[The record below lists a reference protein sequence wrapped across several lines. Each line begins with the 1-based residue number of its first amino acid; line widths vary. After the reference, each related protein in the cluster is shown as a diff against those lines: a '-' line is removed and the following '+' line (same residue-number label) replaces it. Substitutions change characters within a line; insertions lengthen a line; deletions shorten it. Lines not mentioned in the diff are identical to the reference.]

1 MSSESN
7 KKTIVILFVA
17 LIILVIGFIV
27 SGILALTQNRTMS
40 EAKLANIVETKVL
53 DDGISIE
60 GVDVSGMDE
69 EQIRTTLS
77 STINS
82 WYTDKDIMFTLDKNP
97 FLFNIK
103 KLGIEPEVDATIQAA
118 FLYSENSTLPEHI
131 NYETTVD
138 GINFDFKTNATLEK
152 VIAFFQ
158 SEEIAEVVN
167 ITPDD
172 AGVIF
177 RPSVLDESQR
187 FSYEL
192 PLPGLELDVDLFAPM
207 VLESIKNNDYSV
219 LNAPYKEVNSF
230 TSIDDMKY
238 KTQLIGTYTSEI
250 IRKLQIKE
258 RTANIVQMCTVINQN
273 GSILQPG
280 ETLSL
285 NATSGLRT
293 VDNGFFEAP
302 ALESGLHVTEVG
314 GGVCQV
320 ASTVYIAALA
330 AELDITE
337 HTFHSLPS
345 DYIPAGLDATISINP
360 DLKIVNNKTSPVYI
374 SIVTDEAANTVTC
387 NIYGEPAKHGYT
399 TELVSKVVKTTLPP
413 PPSYHY
419 AEVSPGGYEIPPGT
433 IYEYS
438 EPVNGMRAKVYR
450 LYKDADGN
458 VIKSEYLYYAIYQAF
473 AGDYYVN
480 SNAPE

>member
-7 KKTIVILFVA
+7 KKAIVVLFVA

-27 SGILALTQNRTMS
+27 SGVLALTHNRALS
-40 EAKLANIVETKVL
+40 EDQLANIIETNVL
-53 DDGISIE
+53 ADGISIE
-60 GVDVSGMDE
+60 DVDVSGMDE
-69 EQIRTTLS
+69 EQIRAALS
-77 STINS
+77 SVIDS
-82 WYTDKDIMFTLDKNP
+82 WYIDKDIMFTIDKNP
-97 FLFNIK
+97 FLYNIK
-103 KLGIEPEVDATIQAA
+103 EIGIEPDVDATIQAA
-118 FLYSENSTLPEHI
+118 FLYSENGTLPEHI

-138 GINFDFKTNATLEK
+138 GINFEFKTNATLEK
-152 VIAFFQ
+152 VMAFFQ
-158 SEEIAEVVN
+158 TEEIAEAINVS
-167 ITPDD
+167 PDD

-177 RPSVLDESQR
+177 RPSALDESQR

-192 PLPGLELDVDLFAPM
+192 PLPGLEVDVDAFAPM
-207 VLESIKNNDYSV
+207 VLDAIKTNSYSV
-219 LNAPYKEVNSF
+219 MDAPYKEVNSF

-238 KTQLIGTYTSEI
+238 KTQLIGTYTSDI
-250 IRKLQIKE
+250 IRKLQITE
-258 RTANIVQMCTVINQN
+258 RTANIVQMCSVINQN

-285 NATSGLRT
+285 NATSGVRT
-293 VDNGFFEAP
+293 VDNGFYEAP

-360 DLKIVNNKTSPVYI
+360 DLKIVNNKTSPIYI
-374 SIVTDEAANTVTC
+374 SVVTDEAANTVTC
-387 NIYGEPAKHGYT
+387 NIYGEPAQHGYT
-399 TELVSKVVKTTLPP
+399 TELVSKVVKTTLPS
-413 PPSYHY
+413 PSTYHY
-419 AEVSPGGYEIPPGT
+419 AEVSPGGYKIDPGE

-438 EPVNGMRAKVYR
+438 EPVNGIRAKVYR
-450 LYKDADGN
+450 LYKDADGK
-458 VIKSEYLYYAIYQAF
+458 VVKSEYLYYAIYQAF
-473 AGDYYVN
+473 AGEYYVN
-480 SNAPE
+480 PNAE